1 MSYKLNKQL
10 IVTHENVTGT
20 FQYGSLSYVFN
31 NTSSAWTSG
40 TRTVEDNIGIINPT
54 NANTASLP
62 TGNYRLDYSASI
74 QVNATGKRSWGLQN
88 PTGSTT
94 ATSPAT
100 NSNAIVNN
108 ASIVRS
114 MVDQTIGS
122 NIYLN
127 IKISFDITFSGSV
140 NLYTILTNQGV
151 LSMPYERFVFTEL

>member
-31 NTSSAWTSG
+31 NTASVWTGG
-40 TRTVEDNIGIINPT
+40 TRTVVDNIGIINPT
-54 NANTASLP
+54 NQNTASLP
-62 TGNYRLDYSASI
+62 AGAYRLDYSASI
-74 QVNATGKRSWGLQN
+74 QVNATGKRNWGLAN

-94 ATSPAT
+94 ATDPLT

-108 ASIVRS
+108 TSIVRS
-114 MVDQTIGS
+114 MIDQTIGS

-127 IKISFDITFSGSV
+127 VKISFDITFIGSV
-140 NLYTILTNQGV
+140 NLYSVLTNQGV
-151 LSMPYERFVFTEL
+151 LSMPYERFIFTEL